1 MPANF
6 KQHVL
11 ICVVSINL
19 TFKKVS
25 LKLKMYSILT
35 NFTQKKKRAAH
46 VSISLQ
52 RHKHKPKKN
61 HNFIDLVYQNTEL
74 LMEK

>member
-1 MPANF
+1 
-6 KQHVL
+6 
-11 ICVVSINL
+11 
-19 TFKKVS
+19 
-25 LKLKMYSILT
+25 MYSILT